1 MAELPILEGT
11 LKYAREQ
18 NISFCMPGHKGGRGF
33 IDVPEGKELYD
44 DILKC
49 DITEV
54 DGVDNLH
61 NAEGMIKESAE
72 LLSRY
77 YGSKKSYFLVNGST
91 SGILTMIYAAFNEG
105 DKVIV
110 ERNCHRSVFNGIILR
125 KLTPIYIR
133 NKIYSKY
140 NAPLAID
147 EEHLL
152 SIIEENKDA
161 KGIIVTYPN
170 YYGICMNLQKIIRAA
185 QNHNMMVLVDSAHGA
200 HFGASEKLPQSAVK
214 LGADIIVT
222 SAHKTL
228 PSLTQTAFLHI
239 GKNVDKQKV
248 DFYYSALQSTSPSYP
263 FMCSMDYARFY
274 LEKYGRNAYDRLVGI
289 LNLYRE
295 KIDSI
300 PHMRVI
306 GPEDR
311 NTNGIFD
318 IDLTRFV
325 INLDRGFS
333 GHKLLKYLRKCHM
346 QAEMSDVSNVVLII
360 TPFNTEDEIEKLY
373 EALLKCPMDS
383 IREETV
389 DVIPYDIPKCMLI
402 PYEALESDKE
412 MISIEDSE
420 GRICGNNIV
429 PYPPG
434 IPLIVMGEV
443 IGSHEIDMIK
453 YYMKSNA
460 EILGVEEG
468 KISVL
473 K

>member
-1 MAELPILEGT
+1 MAELPLLEGT
-11 LKYAREQ
+11 LKYTREK

-33 IDVPEGKELYD
+33 ICVPEGKELYD
-44 DILKC
+44 NIFKC

-61 NAEGMIKESAE
+61 NAEGIIKRSAE

-105 DKVIV
+105 DKVLV

-125 KLTPIYIR
+125 KLTPVYIK
-133 NKIYSKY
+133 NKISSTY
-140 NAPLAID
+140 NAPLAMD

-152 SIIEENKDA
+152 KSIEENRDA

-170 YYGICMNLQKIIRAA
+170 YYGVCMNLKKIIKAA
-185 QNHNMMVLVDSAHGA
+185 RKHNMAVLVDSAHGA
-200 HFGASEKLPQSAVK
+200 HFGSSLKLPESAVK
-214 LGADIIVT
+214 LGADMVVT

-228 PSLTQTAFLHI
+228 PSFTQTSFLHI
-239 GKNVDKQKV
+239 GPNVDKQRV
-248 DFYYSALQSTSPSYP
+248 DFYYSALQTTSPSYP

-274 LEKYGRNAYDRLVGI
+274 LEKYGENAYDKLVRL
-289 LNLYRE
+289 LNSYRE

-300 PHMRVI
+300 PHMHVL
-306 GPEDR
+306 GAGDKGV
-311 NTNGIFD
+311 NGVFD
-318 IDLTRFV
+318 LDLTKFV
-325 INLDRGFS
+325 INLERGFS
-333 GHKLLKYLRKCHM
+333 GHKLLRYLRKCRM
-346 QAEMSDVSNVVLII
+346 QAEMSDESNVVLII
-360 TPFNTEDEIEKLY
+360 TPFNTEDELKMLY
-373 EALLKCPMDS
+373 KALLACPMDS
-383 IREETV
+383 IKEETI
-389 DVIPYDIPKCMLI
+389 DIIPYDIPKRVLLPC
-402 PYEALESDKE
+402 EALESDKE
-412 MISIEDSE
+412 MIGFENSE

-460 EILGVEEG
+460 EVLGVEEG